1 MELGAGEA
9 IPRPQERHQT
19 TGVEGA
25 VSSIKETIRV
35 SVGWWETIFSLSL
48 HTDFPNLSIKILCE
62 NVQQTDTKIV
72 PTRFTSHHL
81 VVPSSRFI
89 KFLNL

>member
-19 TGVEGA
+19 TGLEGA
-25 VSSIKETIRV
+25 VSSIKETNRV

-48 HTDFPNLSIKILCE
+48 HTDFPKFSIKFWCE

>member
-62 NVQQTDTKIV
+62 NVQQTDMKIYQK
-72 PTRFTSHHL
+72 HL
-81 VVPSSRFI
+81 NHAIWWCHVVVL
-89 KFLNL
+89 LNF